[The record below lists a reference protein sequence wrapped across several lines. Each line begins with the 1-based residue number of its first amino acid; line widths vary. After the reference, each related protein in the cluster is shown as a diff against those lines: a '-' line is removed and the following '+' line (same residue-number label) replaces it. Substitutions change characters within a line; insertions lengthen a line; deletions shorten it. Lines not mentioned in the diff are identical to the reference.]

1 MFKFFCCGSKTSK
14 LKPVEKNDEIRTSKS
29 TILEKSKTFDLK
41 SKSIHVR
48 SETEVVFQRNE
59 RRLKTT
65 NPKKN
70 KHHHPLADYVYPRV
84 MNSHLED
91 LKD

>member
-1 MFKFFCCGSKTSK
+1 MFKFFCCGSKSSK
-14 LKPVEKNDEIRTSKS
+14 LKPVEKNDEIRTNKS
-29 TILEKSKTFDLK
+29 TLLEKSKTFDLK

-48 SETEVVFQRNE
+48 SETQFIFERNE

-70 KHHHPLADYVYPRV
+70 KKHPLADYSYPRV
-84 MNSHLED
+84 SNSDFED
-91 LKD
+91 FKD